1 MTNERQL
8 LKELG
13 YDDETLAEM
22 TDEDCATELQEIPY
36 NQ

>member
-22 TDEDCATELQEIPY
+22 SDEDCEAELQEIPY